1 MMVGL
6 WCVQILAVMRLEM
19 KKTFFAKRGLW
30 VYLLAFAP
38 VVLYLV
44 HSINNPRER
53 QRLVDIAAEHQVS
66 TQALNAIERGFTR
79 DQIIEQLGEPYNQ
92 ESHWDRRGGQEHEY
106 GSLWYTDG
114 ETDVKFFMY
123 DGEVRGIHRR
133 TGDNLERSQTMFA
146 TSFQFY
152 FLRLAIFF
160 GCVGIFVNLFRGEM
174 LDKSLHF
181 YLLTPMRREVLL
193 TGKYLAGLLATSV
206 IFTSSTALQWF
217 AMLWQ
222 FEGSVSAEFFASTGG
237 PQLWAYLG
245 VTALACVGYGSIF
258 LAIGLLFKN
267 PIIPA
272 AIILLWESINP
283 FLPAAL
289 KKISMIFYLQSLSPV
304 NAARDGNMPPV
315 FSLLISPTE
324 PATPAFAI
332 TGILILTLC
341 VLVGAS
347 FLARR
352 LEINYSTD

>member
-1 MMVGL
+1 MTGL
-6 WCVQILAVMRLEM
+6 WLTQILAVMRLEM
-19 KKTFFAKRGLW
+19 KKTFFAKRGVW

-44 HSINNPRER
+44 HSINNPLER
-53 QRLVDIAAEHQVS
+53 QRLEKIATDHRVS
-66 TQALNAIERGFTR
+66 TQALNSIKEGATPDEV
-79 DQIIEQLGEPYNQ
+79 IEQLGEPYKKHID
-92 ESHWDRRGGQEHEY
+92 SHRRGDRDYEY
-106 GSLWYTDG
+106 GSLRYTDG
-114 ETDVKFFMY
+114 EVDVTMRLY
-123 DGEVRGIHRR
+123 DGRVVRIHRR
-133 TGDNLERSQTMFA
+133 RLDNLQRSQTMFA

-160 GCVGIFVNLFRGEM
+160 GCVGVFVNLFRGEM

-193 TGKYLAGLLATSV
+193 TGKYFAGLLATVV

-222 FEGSVSAEFFASTGG
+222 FDRSVIADFLASTGG
-237 PQLWAYLG
+237 AQIWAYLG

-258 LAIGLLFKN
+258 LVIGLLFKN
-267 PIIPA
+267 PIVPA

-304 NAARDGNMPPV
+304 NAARDGNMPPL
-315 FSLLISPTE
+315 FSLLISPTD
-324 PATPAFAI
+324 PATPAYAI
-332 TGILILTLC
+332 TGILLLTLGI
-341 VLVGAS
+341 LVIAS

>member
-1 MMVGL
+1 MVGL

-19 KKTFFAKRGLW
+19 KKTFFAKRGMW

-38 VVLYLV
+38 VVLYMV
-44 HSINNPRER
+44 NSINNPRER
-53 QRLVDIAAEHQVS
+53 QRLFDIATDHRVS
-66 TQALNAIERGFTR
+66 AQALNAIEEGFTR
-79 DQIIEQLGEPYNQ
+79 EQVTEKLGEPYKQ
-92 ESHWDRRGGQEHEY
+92 HIGSHRRGDREYEY
-106 GSLWYTDG
+106 GHLKYTDG
-114 ETDVKFFMY
+114 ESDVTFRLY
-123 DGEVRGIHRR
+123 DGHVVRIQRR
-133 TGDNLERSQTMFA
+133 RLDNLERSQTMFA

-193 TGKYLAGLLATSV
+193 TGKYFAGLLATVV

-222 FEGSVSAEFFASTGG
+222 FERGVVAEFLASTGG

-267 PIIPA
+267 PVVPA

-283 FLPAAL
+283 FLPEAL

-304 NAARDGNMPPV
+304 NAARDGNMPPM
-315 FSLLISPTE
+315 FSLLISPTQ
-324 PATPAFAI
+324 PATATFAI
-332 TGILILTLC
+332 TGILLLTLI

>member
-1 MMVGL
+1 MVGL
-6 WCVQILAVMRLEM
+6 WLTQILAVMRLEM
-19 KKTFFAKRGLW
+19 KKTFFAKRGMW

-44 HSINNPRER
+44 NSINNPRER
-53 QRLVDIAAEHQVS
+53 QRLSDIATDHRVS
-66 TQALNAIERGFTR
+66 AQALNAIEEGVTR
-79 DQIIEQLGEPYNQ
+79 DEVIEQLGEPYKQ
-92 ESHWDRRGGQEHEY
+92 HIGKTRRGNREHEY
-106 GSLWYTDG
+106 GFLRYTDG
-114 ETDVKFFMY
+114 ESDVTLHLY
-123 DGEVRGIHRR
+123 DGNVVRISHRR
-133 TGDNLERSQTMFA
+133 LDNLERSQTMFA

-160 GCVGIFVNLFRGEM
+160 GCVGVFVNLFRGEM

-193 TGKYLAGLLATSV
+193 TGKYFAGLLATVV

-222 FEGSVSAEFFASTGG
+222 FDRSVIADFLTNAGG
-237 PQLWAYLG
+237 HQLWAYLG

-267 PIIPA
+267 PVVPA
-272 AIILLWESINP
+272 AVILLWESINP
-283 FLPAAL
+283 FLPEAL

-304 NAARDGNMPPV
+304 DAARDGNMPPI

-332 TGILILTLC
+332 TGILLLTLI

>member
-1 MMVGL
+1 MVGL
-6 WCVQILAVMRLEM
+6 WCLQILAVIRLEM
-19 KKTFFAKRGLW
+19 KKTFFAKRGMW

-38 VVLYLV
+38 VVLYMV
-44 HSINNPRER
+44 NSINNPRER
-53 QRLVDIAAEHQVS
+53 QRLSKIATDHRVSAE
-66 TQALNAIERGFTR
+66 ALNAIEEGFTR
-79 DQIIEQLGEPYNQ
+79 EQVTENLGEPYKQNTWTQ
-92 ESHWDRRGGQEHEY
+92 RRGDRKYERGYLQ
-106 GSLWYTDG
+106 YTDG
-114 ETDVKFFMY
+114 ESDVTFRLF
-123 DGEVRGIHRR
+123 DGNVVRIDRHRL
-133 TGDNLERSQTMFA
+133 DNLETSQTMFA

-193 TGKYLAGLLATSV
+193 TGKYFAGLLATVV

-222 FEGSVSAEFFASTGG
+222 FERPVIAEFLASTGG

-267 PIIPA
+267 PVVPA
-272 AIILLWESINP
+272 AVILLWESINP

-324 PATPAFAI
+324 PATPALAI
-332 TGILILTLC
+332 TGILLLTLI

>member
-1 MMVGL
+1 MMIAL
-6 WCVQILAVMRLEM
+6 WLTQILAVMRLEM
-19 KKTFFAKRGLW
+19 KKTFFAKRGMW

-53 QRLVDIAAEHQVS
+53 QRLAAIAAEHGVS
-66 TQALNAIERGFTR
+66 TQALVAIKEGLTR
-79 DQIIEQLGEPYNQ
+79 DEVIEQLGEPYKQ
-92 ESHWDRRGGQEHEY
+92 YSHRDRRGDQEHEY
-106 GSLWYTDG
+106 GSLRYTDG
-114 ETDVKFFMY
+114 EIDVTLHMY
-123 DGEVRGIHRR
+123 DGTVVRISRS
-133 TGDNLERSQTMFA
+133 TQDNLERSQAMFA

-193 TGKYLAGLLATSV
+193 TGKYFAGLLATVV

-222 FEGSVSAEFFASTGG
+222 FERPFIAEFLANAGG
-237 PQLWAYLG
+237 PQLWAYVG

-267 PIIPA
+267 PIVPA

-289 KKISMIFYLQSLSPV
+289 KKISMIFYLQSLCPV
-304 NAARDGNMPPV
+304 DAARDGNMPPV
-315 FSLLISPTE
+315 FSLLLSPTN
-324 PATPAFAI
+324 PATPARAI
-332 TGILILTLC
+332 IGIGILTLV

-347 FLARR
+347 YLSRR

>member
-1 MMVGL
+1 MVGL

-19 KKTFFAKRGLW
+19 KKTFFARRGAW

-38 VVLYLV
+38 VVLYMV
-44 HSINNPRER
+44 NSINNPRER
-53 QRLVDIAAEHQVS
+53 QRLTNLATDHRVTSE
-66 TQALNAIERGFTR
+66 ALNSIEEGFTVER
-79 DQIIEQLGEPYNQ
+79 VTETLGEPYKQ
-92 ESHWDRRGGQEHEY
+92 FIDSYRRGDREYEHGY
-106 GSLWYTDG
+106 LRYTDG
-114 ETDVKFFMY
+114 ESDVTFQWH
-123 DGEVRGIHRR
+123 DGHVVRIRRHRL
-133 TGDNLERSQTMFA
+133 DNLERSQTMFA

-152 FLRLAIFF
+152 FLRLAVFF

-193 TGKYLAGLLATSV
+193 TGKYFAGLLATVV
-206 IFTSSTALQWF
+206 IFASSTALQWF

-222 FEGSVSAEFFASTGG
+222 FERPVVAEFLAGTGG
-237 PQLWAYLG
+237 PQFWAYLG

-267 PIIPA
+267 PIVPA
-272 AIILLWESINP
+272 AMILLWESINP
-283 FLPAAL
+283 FLPEAL

-304 NAARDGNMPPV
+304 DAARDGNMPPV
-315 FSLLISPTE
+315 FSLLVSPTQ
-324 PATPAFAI
+324 PAAPAFAI
-332 TGILILTLC
+332 TGILLLTLA